1 MQARVLRGEAAT
13 GCDIDD
19 QQHLPAVVGERCRG
33 AVESL
38 HHFRTLSDQILQRA
52 DAIELIDL
60 PPEDLIKRLQ
70 DGKVYVPQQIGRA
83 LDNFFGKGKLTALRE
98 LALASA
104 NTVRAIGDKQ
114 IANVIVRAPKLV
126 NIATK

>member
-1 MQARVLRGEAAT
+1 VPL
-13 GCDIDD
+13 DI
-19 QQHLPAVVGERCRG
+19 
-33 AVESL
+33 
-38 HHFRTLSDQILQRA
+38 T
-52 DAIELIDL
+52 
-60 PPEDLIKRLQ
+60 ED
-70 DGKVYVPQQIGRA
+70 
-83 LDNFFGKGKLTALRE
+83 ALRE